1 MNIYQIDAA
10 IQAMLDQDVEE
21 LVDMETGEILSLD
34 ALQMEREQKLE
45 NVACYIKN
53 LTADADALKAE
64 KDALAKR
71 EQAARKKI
79 DSLKKYPTDNLHG
92 EKLTTTRAAISFR
105 RSEAVEL
112 VNPDLFVVWA
122 AENHNSLLTYK
133 QPEPNK
139 TAIKQYLKAGGA
151 LPGAALV
158 ERQNISIK

>member
-10 IQAMLDQDVEE
+10 IQACLDMDTDE

-79 DSLKKYPTDNLHG
+79 DSLKKYLTDNLHG

-105 RSEAVEL
+105 KSEAVEL
-112 VNPDLFVVWA
+112 ANPELFVVWA
-122 AENHNSLLTYK
+122 AECHNDLLTYK
-133 QPEPNK
+133 APEPNK
-139 TAIKQYLKAGGA
+139 TAIKQLLKAGGA
-151 LPGAALV
+151 LPGAQLV
-158 ERQNISIK
+158 ERLNLAIK

>member
-10 IQAMLDQDVEE
+10 IQACLDMDTDE
-21 LVDMETGEILSLD
+21 LVDMETGEIISLD
-34 ALQMEREQKLE
+34 ALQMEREKKLE

-79 DSLKKYPTDNLHG
+79 DSLKKYLTDNLRG
-92 EKLTTTRAAISFR
+92 EKLNTTRAAISFR
-105 RSEAVEL
+105 KSEAVEFA
-112 VNPDLFVVWA
+112 NPELFVVWA
-122 AENHNSLLTYK
+122 AECHNDLLTYK
-133 QPEPNK
+133 APEPNK
-139 TAIKQYLKAGGA
+139 TAIKQYLKAGGT
-151 LPGAALV
+151 LQGATLV

>member
-21 LVDMETGEILSLD
+21 LVDMDTGEILSLD

-64 KDALAKR
+64 KEALAKR

-79 DSLKKYPTDNLHG
+79 ESLKKYLTDNLHG

-105 RSEAVEL
+105 KSEAVEL

-122 AENHNSLLTYK
+122 AECHNDMLTYK

-139 TAIKQYLKAGGA
+139 TVIKQYLKAGGA
-151 LPGAALV
+151 LPGVQLI
-158 ERQNISIK
+158 ERLNVSIK

>member
-1 MNIYQIDAA
+1 MNIYEIDKR
-10 IQAMLDQDVEE
+10 IQACLDMDVEE
-21 LVDMETGEILSLD
+21 LVDMETGEILSLE

-79 DSLKKYPTDNLHG
+79 ESLKKYLTDNLRG

-105 RSEAVEL
+105 KSEAVEF

-122 AENHNSLLTYK
+122 SENRNSLLTYK

-139 TAIKQYLKAGGA
+139 TAIKQYLKAGGE

-158 ERQNISIK
+158 ERLNVAIK

>member
-10 IQAMLDQDVEE
+10 IQACLDMDTDE
-21 LVDMETGEILSLD
+21 LVDMETGEIISLD
-34 ALQMEREQKLE
+34 ALQMEREKKLE

-79 DSLKKYPTDNLHG
+79 DSLKKYLTDNLHG

-105 RSEAVEL
+105 KSEAVEFA
-112 VNPDLFVVWA
+112 NQELFVVWA
-122 AENHNSLLTYK
+122 AENMNSLLTYK

-139 TAIKQYLKAGGA
+139 TVVKQYLKAGGT
-151 LPGAALV
+151 LPGAQLV
-158 ERQNISIK
+158 ERLNVAIK